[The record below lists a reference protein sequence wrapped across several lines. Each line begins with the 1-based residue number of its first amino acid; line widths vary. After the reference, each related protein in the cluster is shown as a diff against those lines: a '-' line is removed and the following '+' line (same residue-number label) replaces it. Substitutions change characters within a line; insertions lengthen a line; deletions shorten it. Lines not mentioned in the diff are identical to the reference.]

1 MATVEPLLKPFETS
15 APPASYDALDATLRA
30 FMAKTVPIESDGELR
45 RRERVMGEL
54 KRLFQAWVRSVCKA
68 KGLSDELASE
78 AGGKLYTSGSYRLA
92 CEPGAD
98 IDSICV
104 APNHCTREDFFDTLK
119 AMLLEHPQVEN
130 LRSVE
135 TAVVPIMTFDLD
147 GVNIDLL
154 FAHLPLNAIP
164 ASLDIDEDAVLQGVD
179 EATEKSLNGPRVTN
193 LIYKLVSHNYESFL
207 QVLRVARV
215 WAKRRGIYSNKLG
228 YFGGINFNILVA
240 LICQL
245 FPKATPSYLLCKF
258 FAIFAKWDWPA
269 PAILCRPL
277 DHGYGFEVWGQNAE
291 QLRGRM
297 AYHNLRNNLMPIVTP
312 AYPAMNSAANVNPW
326 SFAVL
331 RDEFARGAEVCK
343 RIVARH
349 AELAEN
355 GAVDPDVGGPLW
367 DELVEKTDFFD
378 KYDAYLA
385 VNVLGDGEKEDFD
398 NFKGFLSSRLRKL
411 VEKMGHL
418 PLKMIHLFP
427 KEYPESTVPLAKH
440 SCCYYVGLREDAQ
453 RMTGESLVLT
463 HVWTQ
468 FWQDDVG
475 KFRGLDDELD
485 VRLEH
490 LTFEQ
495 LPDAVFGD
503 DADAVAAAR
512 ATAVARREALDEAAK
527 AAGGA
532 KRPRDDD
539 DDDVDDDVAHLVD
552 VKKEESPL
560 DATAPGW
567 EPKPGRSTTSATT
580 PSPPSSPPGTRA
592 TVSHPR
598 TTRVELSL
606 CPPKKKRELAG
617 K

>member
-78 AGGKLYTSGSYRLA
+78 AGGKLYTSGSYRPRVH
-92 CEPGAD
+92 EPGAD

-207 QVLRVARV
+207 Q
-215 WAKRRGIYSNKLG
+215 
-228 YFGGINFNILVA
+228 
-240 LICQL
+240 L

-331 RDEFARGAEVCK
+331 RDEFARGA
-343 RIVARH
+343 
-349 AELAEN
+349 
-355 GAVDPDVGGPLW
+355 
-367 DELVEKTDFFD
+367 ELVEKTDFFD

-503 DADAVAAAR
+503 DADA
-512 ATAVARREALDEAAK
+512 ALDEAAK

-567 EPKPGRSTTSATT
+567 EPKKKPRTIHDVGDDLPRLAAVI
-580 PSPPSSPPGTRA
+580 PAWHPLA
-592 TVSHPR
+592 TVSRIPR